1 MNKVQLVGRLTRDP
15 ELRTTGNGV
24 SVCSFT
30 VAVNRRFRNAQ
41 GEYEADFI
49 NCVAWRQNA
58 EFLSRYAHK
67 GDMVA
72 VVGMLTVR
80 KYEDKDGN
88 KRVAYEVLCDRVE
101 SLQKRD
107 ENQQGNYSQYAAKA
121 AQYNAVSA
129 MDFDDIDD
137 EDTPF

>member
-1 MNKVQLVGRLTRDP
+1 MNIVTITGRLGGDI
-15 ELRTTGNGV
+15 ELRQTQQGV
-24 SVCSFT
+24 SVATFT
-30 VAVNRRFRNAQ
+30 LAVNRPRSK
-41 GEYEADFI
+41 DTTDWI

>member
-1 MNKVQLVGRLTRDP
+1 MNIVTITGRLGGDI
-15 ELRTTGNGV
+15 ELRQTQQGV
-24 SVCSFT
+24 SVATFT
-30 VAVNRRFRNAQ
+30 LAVNRPRTK
-41 GEYEADFI
+41 DTTDWI

-101 SLQKRD
+101 LLQKRD

-121 AQYNAVSA
+121 AQYNASTA
-129 MDFDDIDD
+129 YDEID
-137 EDTPF
+137 EDDGDMPF

>member
-1 MNKVQLVGRLTRDP
+1 MNIVTITGRLGADI
-15 ELRTTGNGV
+15 ELRQTQQGV
-24 SVCSFT
+24 SVATFT
-30 VAVNRRFRNAQ
+30 MAVNRPRAK
-41 GEYEADFI
+41 DTTDWI

>member
-1 MNKVQLVGRLTRDP
+1 MNIVTITGRLGGDI
-15 ELRTTGNGV
+15 ELRQTQQGV
-24 SVCSFT
+24 SVATFT
-30 VAVNRRFRNAQ
+30 LAVNRPRAK
-41 GEYEADFI
+41 DTTDWI